1 VLLIAIKVVFAHHI
15 GVQTAGG
22 AQLADLSKV
31 MKDGGTD
38 FVLRSAGTD
47 LVDKM
52 LDRVVVAGPEQLE

>member
-1 VLLIAIKVVFAHHI
+1 MAIKAVLVHHI
-15 GVQTAGG
+15 GVQTVGG
-22 AQLADLSKV
+22 AQRADLGKV
-31 MKDGGTD
+31 MKDGGAD